1 MAETAWHRRRHAARL
16 RAALAAFVLL
26 VGQAVL
32 AAHVTGH
39 AVGPEAD
46 TVCEICALAETAAD
60 TASHAPA
67 PAVGVAPRASRLPR
81 ELAARLPL
89 RATGARDPPHTSLS

>member
-1 MAETAWHRRRHAARL
+1 MAETAWHKRRRATRL
-16 RAALAAFVLL
+16 RAAWAAFVLL

-39 AVGPEAD
+39 AVGPDVD

-60 TASHAPA
+60 TAAHTSAPIA
-67 PAVGVAPRASRLPR
+67 GVAPRAVALPR
-81 ELAARLPL
+81 ELASQLPL
-89 RATGARDPPHTSLS
+89 RATGARDPPHPSLT